1 MIDLKNKHFFIT
13 GISNKKS
20 VAYATAKGLK
30 EWGSKLSFSVQ
41 NENQKNFVEKEFPN
55 EKLFLL
61 DVGSTGSVENFS
73 KQIITLPKID
83 GLLHSLA
90 YANFQNPVPFH
101 ETSWENFQEATR
113 ISAFSLVEVARIF
126 KDHFQPNASVVT
138 VSISNTRATAYGYLG
153 PIKSMLNSLVDYLAK
168 SFSLMNV
175 EGSKVRFNAVAA
187 GPLKTSA
194 SAGIPNYIEHYLYSE
209 ALTLRKK
216 NLTTE
221 EVSNTITFLLSSM
234 SSGINAQVLTV
245 DAGMGANYFDE
256 DVVKKFSKG

>member
-1 MIDLKNKHFFIT
+1 M
-13 GISNKKS
+13 
-20 VAYATAKGLK
+20 TAKQLQSL
-30 EWGSKLSFSVQ
+30 GSLLSFSVQ
-41 NENQKNFVEKEFPN
+41 NETQKNFVEKEFPN
-55 EKLFLL
+55 EKIFLL
-61 DVGSTGSVENFS
+61 DVGSSTSIENFS
-73 KQIITLPKID
+73 KEMVTLPKID
-83 GLLHSLA
+83 GLLHCLA

-113 ISAFSLVEVARIF
+113 ISAFSLVELSRIF
-126 KDHFQPNASVVT
+126 KNHFNASASVVT

-153 PIKSMLNSLVDYLAK
+153 PIKAMLNSLVDYLAK

-175 EGSKVRFNAVAA
+175 KSGESGLSGEIRFNAVAA

-216 NLTTE
+216 NLDTQ
-221 EVSNTITFLLSSM
+221 EVANAITFLLSSM
-234 SSGINAQVLTV
+234 SSGINAQVITV

-256 DVVKKFSKG
+256 NVVKKFSK